1 MQAQR
6 LNGAGRGLLRSARA
20 LAATALL
27 ALFGGLALPA
37 TAQAQTDTTLV
48 SNTDQTGS
56 SAVGSIAAQPFTA
69 GSDAVLTSVD
79 VYLGSNGS
87 TGVGD
92 IRVRILQDD
101 SGSPGITLVTLD
113 YLTTK
118 INNAVNTFTAPT
130 GTNLA
135 AGMTY
140 YVELSKNGERGINY
154 WRTRS
159 HAQNGATD
167 WKIGNTRYFKNN
179 ASVPSWST
187 SDNVMIIAIN
197 GTAVG
202 NPTLSVGDASG
213 NEGGDVTF
221 MVTLSEA
228 ATDAVTATWTA
239 SIEGDDTAVAAD
251 LESTTGTV
259 TIAPNATTKMFPV
272 RTAGDTT
279 DEHDETFT
287 LTLSGVSSNAELAS
301 DPTAT
306 GTITDDDDPPTVS
319 VGDATAVEGATLA
332 FPVTLSA
339 VSGKTVTV
347 NWATSVETGDSATAD
362 TDFTAVSA
370 TTLTFMPD
378 EMEKTVAV
386 QTTGDAL
393 DEPDETFTV
402 TLSSPTNAVISGA
415 TATGTITNADVPPP
429 TVVTDGVS
437 VTSTPVAA
445 TDTYGVDETIEISVT
460 FDEAVN
466 ATTATDFVL
475 SVNGAKRAPL
485 LRGSGTA
492 TLVFGYVVQAEDTDD
507 NGIWIGD
514 QDRTLVGDR
523 NSNPQNGAITSV
535 ATSLPADITHGQLGR
550 LDGHKVDGSLAPPI
564 VVTDGVSVT
573 STPGAAT
580 DTYGA
585 TETIEISVTFDEA
598 VNATTATDFVLSVNG
613 DKRAPLLRGSGTAT
627 LVFGYVVQAED
638 TDADG
643 IWIGDQDRTLVGDR
657 NSNPQNGA
665 ITSVATSLPADI
677 THGQLGEL
685 AGHKV
690 DGSLAPPVVTI
701 AADHEA
707 FTARLDRVTFT
718 LTRVGRTAAALD
730 VAVALTQDGDLLG
743 SEYLAHTV
751 TFEAGAATAKLRIG
765 GPLFAGTTVTGE
777 ATLTATVQAG
787 SGYVP
792 GSPASASTQIRVA
805 DPAVTVWI
813 EETAYTFD
821 EGVGADAIVAVILRT
836 ATGVPVPHEL
846 ISVSFSLKT
855 RSGQTAEVSLDYAP
869 LAVLILAQPT
879 DFTADGA
886 VFIARKEVTLT
897 IVDDALDEPDE
908 TLAVVLE
915 RSPGMPEAVKLTEPD
930 GTVCPSGCAVPVTIT
945 DNDEPSEVTIAAD
958 QPAFT
963 AEIDDVTFTLTRTE
977 DPAAALTVG
986 VALTQDQDLLLSED
1000 LAQNVTFGAGEATA
1014 TLQLLPDFFVGHTV
1028 TEETTLTATVQAGS
1042 GYVPGSPN
1050 TASTRI
1056 VVTDPAVTASIEAT
1070 SYTFAEG
1077 ADATVAVILRTATG
1091 VPSPNRDIALGLS
1104 FDYTSG
1110 LAGSNDLG
1118 SGSVSFDVAPSD
1130 FTPDGAEFT
1139 ARKEVTL
1146 PIVDDALDEPDE
1158 TLALVLDRPPQTSL
1172 SVVITELDGTVCP
1185 SGCSV
1190 TVTITDND
1198 APDVTMQTV
1207 GGATWTLTGE
1217 RTPAPGDTYT
1227 YSITLA
1233 SGAKPTNEYVG
1244 FYLPD
1249 SATNQDLLGNDHTD
1263 CAAPKQFCATFTGAT
1278 GNTSVWDGTGGHD
1291 TISYLLGATSP
1302 HTATA
1307 TLAIDQDTPLGTAI
1321 TFGAIDKDGTPRSGG
1336 LTITVTEPG
1345 GAVPNTA
1352 PVITTTS
1359 PVETP
1364 ENGTAVVTLA
1374 ATDADGDPIT
1384 WTKTGGADTA
1394 RFALTSAGVLTFVAA
1409 PDYEDPADVA
1419 SADPANAAANNEY
1432 VVFVTAS
1439 DGTADTADTELKL
1452 VVQVTNVDEGQSGT
1466 VSIDDT
1472 APMVGDELTA
1482 STADVADPDGLPDPF
1497 APTWK
1502 WYRTPSGGSEAVIS
1516 GATSATYTV
1525 VEADRGAALTAKAS
1539 WTDAGGFANTLA
1551 SAPTAAV
1558 TALPTVTVA
1567 AATGGETVTEG
1578 TDAAFTLSR
1587 TGATTAALTVTVTVS
1602 ETGSVLK
1609 DASAVP
1615 SSVTFAAGAATATL
1629 ALATN
1634 DDDTDDDNGTVTV
1647 TLGTDTG
1654 YTVGD
1659 PGAAT
1664 VAVSD
1669 NDVPVDFVLAV
1680 PATVAEDAGTAT
1692 VTVTATTAENAP
1704 PATLVEVQLARV
1716 GGTATGGSDYDA
1728 VSETVRFQVS
1738 DFAPATVDGQ
1748 PRYQAE
1754 WTHDVVIH
1762 DDEEVEGDE
1771 TLVLEMSP
1779 TSAFLLIHTLQGGI
1793 DAVRATLTI
1802 VDNDDDPPTQPQPS
1816 CAPNPD
1822 DIWCGVVT
1830 VMEHSFVG
1838 ESYDGFLES
1847 EAGDLSEK
1855 NFTYGVN
1862 RYTIDAI
1869 LVGKPTEDGE
1879 GRFMFSLTS
1888 KLTESDK
1895 AALVL
1900 YVGST
1905 AIPLDVSDYFSAGG
1919 GHWYFWEGDATQE
1932 GGLITPGPGLDWTSE
1947 TTVTVRLRE
1956 ASTTCTL
1963 QDAIWCGV
1971 VTPGDLAGEYG
1982 FLNDIGLLSDTDFE
1996 YDSTP
2001 YTIDE
2006 VSVSEDSGQLRFS
2019 LTADLTAAHRAAL
2032 ELHVDGSSDSFAFSE
2047 ATDPAGSH
2055 TYQWPGTG
2063 LDWSSVPPVTLRLR
2077 DRDTAPTFPGK
2088 PTNLTATANGS
2099 TQIDLGWDAPDPGT
2113 DPITGYRIEVWADAD
2128 TGWTDLVANTGN
2140 ADTTYAHTGL
2150 SAGDTRHYRV
2160 SAINTNG
2167 TSVPSDERSATTLT
2181 NAPVFADA
2189 TATRTVA
2196 ENSAADT
2203 NVGDAFPEATDA
2215 DGDPLTYSM
2224 EGMDTAS
2231 FTFDAS
2237 ARQIK
2242 TQTGVTYN
2250 YEAAKNTYSVTV
2262 KADDGTGGTDT
2273 IAVTITL
2280 TNVDEKS
2287 AKPAKPTVTAKPGT
2301 TDSLNVSWV
2310 KPGLNGGPDITG
2322 YKVRYRQGSGDW
2334 QNFTHVG
2341 AATTATI
2348 TGLSANTEYQ
2358 VQVRALNDETPSDWS
2373 DPSDAV
2379 RTNAVALPVVSVGDA
2394 SATEGS
2400 PVTFTVTLS
2409 EAARD
2414 NVTVNWET
2422 TGDTATSGNDFTAAS
2437 GTLTI
2442 AAGAQTGTVEVATLD
2457 DDATEGNETFTLT
2470 LSNPSSNAELATDP
2484 TTASGTIVDNDVLP
2498 TLSVANAAAAA
2509 ESDGV
2514 TFTVTLSEAATA
2526 DVTATWTASI
2536 ETGDTA
2542 EAADFES
2549 TTGTVTFT
2557 PSQKTVTITV
2567 PTVDDTTDE
2576 DDDTFTLTLSSPSA
2590 NATLASDATATGT
2603 ITDND
2608 DPPTISV
2615 EDQTVIEGD
2624 QDPEDL
2630 LPDTDDGFPFRVTL
2644 SAASEKQVRYKIRRV
2659 ELASD
2664 TATAADL
2671 DDDDP
2676 LYPGT
2681 SAISPGDTVS
2691 IRGGNVILN
2700 DDLDEPD
2707 ETFTLEIYDL
2717 ENAAAGAQTH
2727 STITIEDDDDP
2738 PSVSVDDA
2746 AATEGSPVTFTVTL
2760 SAASGWEVTVNWAT
2774 TGDTATSDTDF
2785 TAASDTLTVMPGETT
2800 ATVAVATEDDTL
2812 DEPDEE
2818 TFTLTLS
2825 SPSNATLGEAT
2836 ATGTITDNDDPPTL
2850 GVADAAAT
2858 EGDPV
2863 EFTVTLSAAA
2873 TADVTAT
2880 WTASTIEGD
2889 EGKAAAADLG
2899 SPTTGLVTVPK
2910 GETTATF
2917 TVATAEDTLDEND
2930 ETFTVA
2936 LSSPSSNATLA
2947 TDATTATGTIVD
2959 NDVAPNAAP
2968 SFTSSDTFTPAE
2980 NQTAAGTV
2988 RAEDSDGDAVTGYAL
3003 SGGAD
3008 QALFAI
3014 DKANGAL
3021 TFLTAPNYEDP
3032 QDANTDNAYVVVVQ
3046 ATSGTGDREQ
3056 TGTQTITVTVM
3067 DDDTE
3072 APDVPGA
3079 PSVSAASVTSLNVSW
3094 TAPAN
3099 AGPEITDYDVQ
3110 YRAGTSAPWSD
3121 GSHIGT
3127 ALTAMLTGLLEDT
3140 EYDVQVRATN
3150 DEGTGG
3156 WSASGSGA
3164 TDANAAPSFTSAAT
3178 FNPAE
3183 NQTAVGTV
3191 RASDSDTGDE
3201 VTGYEI
3207 SGGADRAL
3215 FAIDETRGVLTFQAA
3230 PNYEDPKDAGTDNA
3244 YLVVVQATSGTGDRE
3259 QTGTQT
3265 ITVTVMDD
3273 DTEAPAA
3280 PDAPSVSPASATSL
3294 TVTWSAPANAGPEI
3308 TDYDVQYRAGT
3319 SAPWSDGSHIGTALT
3334 AMLTGLLED
3343 TEYDVQVR
3351 ATNDEGTGGWSASG
3365 SGATDANAAPSF
3377 TSAATF
3383 NPAENQ
3389 TAVGTVAASDSD
3401 TGDEVTGYALSG
3413 GADRAL
3419 FSINNSGVLTFQA
3432 APDYEDPQ
3440 DQDADNA
3447 YLVTVQATSGT
3458 GDREQTATQP
3468 ITVTV
3473 MDDDTEAPDVPGAPS
3488 VSAASVTSLNV
3499 SWTAPANAGPE
3510 ITDYDVQY
3518 RAGTSAPWSDGSH
3531 IGTALTAM
3539 LTGLLEDTEYDVQV
3553 RATNDEGTGGW
3564 SASGSGATDANA
3576 APSFTSAATFNP
3588 AENQTAVGTVRASD
3602 SDTGDEVTGYEISGG
3617 ADRALFAID
3626 ETRGVLTFQAAP
3638 NYEDPK
3644 DAGTD
3649 NAYLVVVQATSG
3661 TGDRE
3666 QTGTQ
3671 TITVTVMDDDT
3682 EAPAA
3687 PDAPSVS
3694 PASVTSLNVSWS
3706 APANAGPE
3714 ITDYDVQYRAG
3725 TSAPWS
3731 DGSHIG
3737 TALTAML
3744 TGLLEDTEYDVQV
3757 RATNDEGTGGWSAS
3771 GSGATDANAAPSF
3784 TSAATFN
3791 PAENQT
3797 AVGTVR
3803 ASDSDT
3809 GDEVTGYALSGG
3821 ADRALFSI
3829 NNSGVLTFQA
3839 APDYEDPQDQ
3849 DADNAYLVTVQA
3861 TSGTGDREQTA
3872 TQPITVTV
3880 MDADEQP
3887 ATPAKPTLA
3896 AVSGSST
3903 SLTATWTEPGRNGG
3917 PDITGYNVE
3926 YRVSTATT
3934 WDDFTHTDTATT
3946 TTITGLTAGTSYQ
3959 VRVQAL
3965 NGETPS
3971 AWSDPSDAVSTNSA
3985 ANNAPSFTSS
3995 TTFSPAENQTAVG
4008 TVEASDSDTGDAITG
4023 YALSGGADQAL
4034 FAIDETHGVLTFQAA
4049 PDYEDPQ
4056 DANTD
4061 NAYVVEVQATGGT
4074 GDRELTGT
4082 QTITVTVID
4091 ADEQPATPAKPTLAA
4106 VSGSSTSLT
4115 ATWTEPGLNG
4125 GPDITGYDVG
4135 YRVGTSGDWE
4145 DFTHR
4150 GTGVTTTITGLTADT
4165 AYQVQVRA
4173 LNDET
4178 PSDWSDP
4185 SDAVS
4190 TDTQTMAE
4198 EPEDRLQEI
4207 NCAMARLDDESDARC
4222 DGIDGMLG
4230 SYVNLVA
4237 LQFQVI
4243 GQLPPGEYDYYD
4255 LAGWQTLYKMGD
4267 GRVIIT
4273 KDGDAWTEDL
4283 TPARAPRDLEAK
4295 ATGEGIVLSW
4305 QAPKAAS
4312 DEVTGYRVLRWR
4324 PEEGEPV
4331 LRAVVADIGGTATA
4345 WTDTGFEEGV
4355 LYTYWVMAV
4364 RGRELSGVSNAR
4376 SLRGVAMAD
4385 SGPPP
4390 PPPLTA
4396 SFEGVPKA
4404 HDGERAFRF
4413 RVAFS
4418 EDIGTGY
4425 RSMRDAAF
4433 TVSGGAVTRARRVDG
4448 RHDLWEITVVPDSDK
4463 GVAIALPGGREC
4475 GVSGAICTRGENRRR
4490 LANTPTATVK
4500 PGLLGDVTVRLEGGR
4515 GLSAT
4520 ILGPATARRLS
4531 GSADDD
4537 TLSGR
4542 ADDDV
4547 LYGDDDDSGAA
4558 SGDDLLDGG
4567 SGDDT
4572 LYGGDDDDTLYGGDG
4587 HDELYGGGGHDAL
4600 YGDND
4605 DSGAASGDDL
4615 LDGGSGD
4622 DILYGDGGD
4631 DVLLGGDDDDA
4642 LHGGGG
4648 HDELYGDDDDSG
4660 AASGDDLLDGG
4671 SGDDILYGDGGD
4683 DVLEG
4688 GADDDTLDGGAGLDA
4703 LYGDGGV
4710 DSLTGG
4716 TGADTFVFA
4725 AGDGTDTI
4733 TDFFPEEGDRI
4744 DLSAFAGLEGFAS
4757 LKLTADGSTTIL
4769 DLRAHG
4775 GGTVRLEGIAV
4786 ADLLAADFLWP

>member
-1 MQAQR
+1 M
-6 LNGAGRGLLRSARA
+6 
-20 LAATALL
+20 
-27 ALFGGLALPA
+27 
-37 TAQAQTDTTLV
+37 
-48 SNTDQTGS
+48 
-56 SAVGSIAAQPFTA
+56 
-69 GSDAVLTSVD
+69 
-79 VYLGSNGS
+79 
-87 TGVGD
+87 
-92 IRVRILQDD
+92 
-101 SGSPGITLVTLD
+101 
-113 YLTTK
+113 
-118 INNAVNTFTAPT
+118 
-130 GTNLA
+130 
-135 AGMTY
+135 
-140 YVELSKNGERGINY
+140 
-154 WRTRS
+154 
-159 HAQNGATD
+159 
-167 WKIGNTRYFKNN
+167 
-179 ASVPSWST
+179 
-187 SDNVMIIAIN
+187 
-197 GTAVG
+197 
-202 NPTLSVGDASG
+202 
-213 NEGGDVTF
+213 
-221 MVTLSEA
+221 
-228 ATDAVTATWTA
+228 
-239 SIEGDDTAVAAD
+239 
-251 LESTTGTV
+251 
-259 TIAPNATTKMFPV
+259 
-272 RTAGDTT
+272 
-279 DEHDETFT
+279 
-287 LTLSGVSSNAELAS
+287 
-301 DPTAT
+301 
-306 GTITDDDDPPTVS
+306 
-319 VGDATAVEGATLA
+319 
-332 FPVTLSA
+332 
-339 VSGKTVTV
+339 
-347 NWATSVETGDSATAD
+347 
-362 TDFTAVSA
+362 
-370 TTLTFMPD
+370 
-378 EMEKTVAV
+378 
-386 QTTGDAL
+386 
-393 DEPDETFTV
+393 
-402 TLSSPTNAVISGA
+402 
-415 TATGTITNADVPPP
+415 
-429 TVVTDGVS
+429 
-437 VTSTPVAA
+437 
-445 TDTYGVDETIEISVT
+445 T

-485 LRGSGTA
+485 LRGSGTE

-535 ATSLPADITHGQLGR
+535 ATSLPADITHGQLGE
-550 LDGHKVDGSLAPPI
+550 LSGHKVDGSLAPP
-564 VVTDGVSVT
+564 
-573 STPGAAT
+573 A
-580 DTYGA
+580 
-585 TETIEISVTFDEA
+585 
-598 VNATTATDFVLSVNG
+598 
-613 DKRAPLLRGSGTAT
+613 
-627 LVFGYVVQAED
+627 
-638 TDADG
+638 
-643 IWIGDQDRTLVGDR
+643 
-657 NSNPQNGA
+657 
-665 ITSVATSLPADI
+665 
-677 THGQLGEL
+677 
-685 AGHKV
+685 
-690 DGSLAPPVVTI
+690 VTI

-707 FTARLDRVTFT
+707 FTAQLDHVTFT

-1000 LAQNVTFGAGEATA
+1000 LAQNVTFGASEATA

-1439 DGTADTADTELKL
+1439 DGTADTELKL

-1802 VDNDDDPPTQPQPS
+1802 VDNDAPVVTIAADKSSVFEEEDTAGFTLSRTGSTTAALTVTVEVTQQEDSDLLPDGAASERTVMFAVDRATAALRVALDDDDLDETLRTLTVRVQAGMGYTVGNPGSTTVNVFDGDTGRPKPANLEASAGAGVGEVMLSWDAYAPYLAFARHQYRYKTDGDYPETWIDIPNSGQNSSSDGDGSNRTGYTVTGLVGGQVHTFQVRTSFSSDASDPSNEATATPRSAVVSFGAESYSVDEGGTVAVTVQLDAAPGREVVVPVSAAGAGGATPPGETGADWSGVPENVTFGATDTAITFALTATDDTDVETGESVALSFGTLPAGVTAGAPASATVTIVDNDDDPPTQPQPS

-1830 VMEHSFVG
+1830 VMAYSFVG

-1879 GRFMFSLTS
+1879 GRVLFSLTS
-1888 KLTESDK
+1888 ELTESDK

-1905 AIPLDVSDYFSAGG
+1905 AIPLDVSGYFGGGG

-1947 TTVTVRLRE
+1947 TTVTVRLRA

-1982 FLNDIGLLSDTDFE
+1982 FLNQIGLLSDTDFE

-2032 ELHVDGSSDSFAFSE
+2032 ELHVDGSSDSFAFSD

-2099 TQIDLGWDAPDPGT
+2099 TQIDLGWDAPDAGT
-2113 DPITGYRIEVWADAD
+2113 DPITGYRIEVWADAV

-2196 ENSAADT
+2196 ENSAAGT
-2203 NVGDAFPEATDA
+2203 NVGSPIPEAMDE

-2242 TQTGVTYN
+2242 TRTGVLYN

-2262 KADDGTGGTDT
+2262 KADDGTGGTGT

-2379 RTNAVALPVVSVGDA
+2379 RTNVVALPVVSVGDA

-2608 DPPTISV
+2608 AAPTISV

-2624 QDPEDL
+2624 QDPDGL

-2644 SAASEKQVRYKIRRV
+2644 SAASEKWVRYKIRRV

-2707 ETFTLEIYDL
+2707 ETFTLEIYDI
-2717 ENAAAGAQTH
+2717 ENATAGAQTR

-2785 TAASDTLTVMPGETT
+2785 TAASDTLTFMPGETT
-2800 ATVAVATEDDTL
+2800 ATVAVATKDDTL

-2889 EGKAAAADLG
+2889 EEKAAAADLG
-2899 SPTTGLVTVPK
+2899 SPTTGPVTVPK

-2917 TVATAEDTLDEND
+2917 TVATAEDTLDEYD

-3046 ATSGTGDREQ
+3046 ATSGTGDREK
-3056 TGTQTITVTVM
+3056 TGTQTITVTVT

-3072 APDVPGA
+3072 APAAPDA
-3079 PSVSAASVTSLNVSW
+3079 PSVSPASVTSLNVSW

-3099 AGPEITDYDVQ
+3099 DGPEITDYDVQ

-3183 NQTAVGTV
+3183 NQTAAGTV
-3191 RASDSDTGDE
+3191 RAEDSDGDA
-3201 VTGYEI
+3201 VTGYAL
-3207 SGGADRAL
+3207 SGGADQAL
-3215 FAIDETRGVLTFQAA
+3215 FAIDKANGALTFLTA
-3230 PNYEDPKDAGTDNA
+3230 PNYEDPQDANTDNA
-3244 YLVVVQATSGTGDRE
+3244 YVVVVQATSGTGDRE

-3265 ITVTVMDD
+3265 ITVTVMDVN
-3273 DTEAPAA
+3273 TEAPDV
-3280 PDAPSVSPASATSL
+3280 PGAPSVSAASVTSL
-3294 TVTWSAPANAGPEI
+3294 NVSWTAPANAGPEI

-3432 APDYEDPQ
+3432 APNYEDPQ

-3447 YLVTVQATSGT
+3447 Y
-3458 GDREQTATQP
+3458 
-3468 ITVTV
+3468 
-3473 MDDDTEAPDVPGAPS
+3473 
-3488 VSAASVTSLNV
+3488 
-3499 SWTAPANAGPE
+3499 
-3510 ITDYDVQY
+3510 
-3518 RAGTSAPWSDGSH
+3518 
-3531 IGTALTAM
+3531 
-3539 LTGLLEDTEYDVQV
+3539 
-3553 RATNDEGTGGW
+3553 
-3564 SASGSGATDANA
+3564 
-3576 APSFTSAATFNP
+3576 
-3588 AENQTAVGTVRASD
+3588 
-3602 SDTGDEVTGYEISGG
+3602 
-3617 ADRALFAID
+3617 
-3626 ETRGVLTFQAAP
+3626 
-3638 NYEDPK
+3638 
-3644 DAGTD
+3644 
-3649 NAYLVVVQATSG
+3649 VVV
-3661 TGDRE
+3661 
-3666 QTGTQ
+3666 
-3671 TITVTVMDDDT
+3671 
-3682 EAPAA
+3682 
-3687 PDAPSVS
+3687 
-3694 PASVTSLNVSWS
+3694 
-3706 APANAGPE
+3706 
-3714 ITDYDVQYRAG
+3714 
-3725 TSAPWS
+3725 
-3731 DGSHIG
+3731 
-3737 TALTAML
+3737 
-3744 TGLLEDTEYDVQV
+3744 
-3757 RATNDEGTGGWSAS
+3757 
-3771 GSGATDANAAPSF
+3771 
-3784 TSAATFN
+3784 
-3791 PAENQT
+3791 
-3797 AVGTVR
+3797 
-3803 ASDSDT
+3803 
-3809 GDEVTGYALSGG
+3809 
-3821 ADRALFSI
+3821 
-3829 NNSGVLTFQA
+3829 
-3839 APDYEDPQDQ
+3839 
-3849 DADNAYLVTVQA
+3849 VQA

-4008 TVEASDSDTGDAITG
+4008 TVAASDDDTGDDITDYALSGGADQALFAIDETNGVLTFQAAPNYEDPKDADTDNTYEVTVQATGGTGDREQTATQPITVTVMDADEQPDTPAKPTLAAVSGSTTSLDVSWTEPGLNGGPDITGYNVEYRVSTATTWNDWTHTDTATTTTITGLTADTAYQVQVRALNDETPSDWSDPSAAVSTNSAANNAPSFTSSTTFSPAENQTAVGTVAASDSDTGDAITG

-4049 PDYEDPQ
+4049 PNYEEPQ

-4082 QTITVTVID
+4082 QTITVTVMD
-4091 ADEQPATPAKPTLAA
+4091 EDEQPATPAKPTLAA
-4106 VSGSSTSLT
+4106 VSATSLT

-4190 TDTQTMAE
+4190 TDTETMAE

-4207 NCAMARLDDESDARC
+4207 NCAMARLDGASDERC
-4222 DGIDGMLG
+4222 DGIDGMPG

-4396 SFEGVPKA
+4396 SFEGVPRA

-4520 ILGPATARRLS
+4520 VLGPATARRLS

-4572 LYGGDDDDTLYGGDG
+4572 LYGGGG

-4600 YGDND
+4600 YGDDD

-4688 GADDDTLDGGAGLDA
+4688 GADDDTLYGGAGLDT

-4725 AGDGTDTI
+4725 AGDGADTI

-4757 LKLTADGSTTIL
+4757 LTLTADGGRQRDDPGPARLWRRHGAVGRHRGSGPV
-4769 DLRAHG
+4769 G
-4775 GGTVRLEGIAV
+4775 GGLSVAV
-4786 ADLLAADFLWP
+4786 GRCSGAAGCLPPFKPGAGRAPE

>member
-20 LAATALL
+20 LAAAALL
-27 ALFGGLALPA
+27 ALVGALALPA
-37 TAQAQTDTTLV
+37 TAEAQTDTTLV
-48 SNTDQTGS
+48 SNTDQTVS
-56 SAVGSIAAQPFTA
+56 SAVGSIAAQPFTT
-69 GSDAVLTSVD
+69 GSAAVLTSVD

-87 TGVGD
+87 TGVRD

-135 AGMTY
+135 AGTTY
-140 YVELSKNGERGINY
+140 YVEVSKNGERGINY

-179 ASVPSWST
+179 ASVPSWNT
-187 SDNVMIIAIN
+187 SNNVMTIAIN

-221 MVTLSEA
+221 TLTLSEA

-259 TIAPNATTKMFPV
+259 TIAANATTKMFPV

-415 TATGTITNADVPPP
+415 TATGTITNVDAPPP

-460 FDEAVN
+460 FDEAVT

-492 TLVFGYVVQAEDTDD
+492 TLVFGYTVQAEDTDD

-514 QDRTLVGDR
+514 QDRTLVGNR
-523 NSNPQNGAITSV
+523 
-535 ATSLPADITHGQLGR
+535 
-550 LDGHKVDGSLAPPI
+550 
-564 VVTDGVSVT
+564 
-573 STPGAAT
+573 
-580 DTYGA
+580 
-585 TETIEISVTFDEA
+585 
-598 VNATTATDFVLSVNG
+598 
-613 DKRAPLLRGSGTAT
+613 RG
-627 LVFGYVVQAED
+627 
-638 TDADG
+638 
-643 IWIGDQDRTLVGDR
+643 
-657 NSNPQNGA
+657 NPQNGA

-690 DGSLAPPVVTI
+690 DGSLAPPIVVTDGVSVTSTPGTATDTYGATEMIEISVTFDQPVNATTATDFVLSVSGDKRAPLLRGSGTATLVFGYVVQAGDTDDNGIWIGDQDRTLVGDRNGNPQNGAITSVATSLPADITHGQLGELAGHKVDGSLAPPAVTI

-707 FTARLDRVTFT
+707 FTAQLDRVTFT

-730 VAVALTQDGDLLG
+730 VAVALTQDGDLIG

-765 GPLFAGTTVTGE
+765 GSLFASSTVTGE
-777 ATLTATVQAG
+777 ATLTATVQDG
-787 SGYVP
+787 SGYVA

-855 RSGQTAEVSLDYAP
+855 RSGQTAEVSLDYTP

-915 RSPGMPEAVKLTEPD
+915 RSPGMPEAVKLTQPD
-930 GTVCPSGCAVPVTIT
+930 GTVCPSGCEVPVTIT

-958 QPAFT
+958 HEAFT
-963 AEIDDVTFTLTRTE
+963 AQIDDVTFTLTRTE

-1000 LAQNVTFGAGEATA
+1000 LTQNVTFGAGEATA
-1014 TLQLLPDFFVGHTV
+1014 TLQLSLGLFEGHTV
-1028 TEETTLTATVQAGS
+1028 TEETTLTATVQTGS
-1042 GYVPGSPN
+1042 GYVPGSPAS
-1050 TASTRI
+1050 ASTRI
-1056 VVTDPAVTASIEAT
+1056 VVTNPAVTASIEAT
-1070 SYTFAEG
+1070 AYTFAEG
-1077 ADATVAVILRTATG
+1077 ADATVTVILRTATG
-1091 VPSPNRDIALGLS
+1091 VPSPNRSISLVLG
-1104 FDYTSG
+1104 FNYDG
-1110 LAGSNDLG
+1110 LAGSNDIAG
-1118 SGSVSFDVAPSD
+1118 GNVWFVVEPSD

-1139 ARKEVTL
+1139 ARKELTL
-1146 PIVDDALDEPDE
+1146 AIVDDALDEPDE
-1158 TLALVLDRPPQTSL
+1158 TLTIRLDRQPDTSF
-1172 SVVITELDGTVCP
+1172 VVAVTQLDGTECP
-1185 SGCSV
+1185 SGCAV

-1249 SATNQDLLGNDHTD
+1249 SATNQDLLGNDDTD
-1263 CAAPKQFCATFTGAT
+1263 CAAPKQFCATFTGGSGSTAI
-1278 GNTSVWDGTGGHD
+1278 WDGTGGYD

-1307 TLAIDQDTPLGTAI
+1307 TLAIEEDTPLGTAI
-1321 TFGAIDKDGTPRSGG
+1321 AFGALDNLGTPRSGG

-1364 ENGTAVVTLA
+1364 ENGTAVATLA
-1374 ATDADGDPIT
+1374 ATDADDDPIT

-1409 PDYEDPADVA
+1409 PDYEDPEDVA

-1439 DGTADTADTELKL
+1439 DENADTADTELVL
-1452 VVQVTNVDEGQSGT
+1452 VVRVTNADEGQSGT

-1497 APTWK
+1497 APAWK

-1525 VEADRGAALTAKAS
+1525 VEADVGAALTAKAS
-1539 WTDAGGFANTLA
+1539 WTDVGGFTNTLA

-1615 SSVTFAAGAATATL
+1615 SSVTFDVGAATATL

-1634 DDDTDDDNGTVTV
+1634 DDDTDNDNGTVTV

-1659 PGAAT
+1659 PGAAMVT
-1664 VAVSD
+1664 VSD

-1716 GGTATGGSDYDA
+1716 SGTATGGSDYDA

-1779 TSAFLLIHTLQGGI
+1779 TPAFLLIHTLQGGI
-1793 DAVRATLTI
+1793 NAVRATLTIVDNDAPVVTIAADKSSVFEEEDAAGFTLSRTGSTTAALTVTVEVTQQEDSDLLPDGAASERTVMFAVDRATAALRVALDDDDLDETLRTLTVRVQAGMGYTVGNPGSTTVNVFDGDTGRPKPANLEASAGAGVGEVMLSWDAYAPYLAFARHQYRYKTDGDYPETWIDIPNSGQNSSSDGDGSNRTGYTLTGLGGQLHTFEVRTYSSSSSASDPSDEATATPRSAVVSFGAESYSVDEGGTVAVTVQLDAAPGREVVVPVSAAGAGGATPPGETGADWSGVPENVTFGATDTAQTFTLTATDDTDVETGESVALSFGTLPAGVTAGAPASATVTI

-1855 NFTYGVN
+1855 NFTYGEN

-1879 GRFMFSLTS
+1879 GRVLFSLTS

-1982 FLNDIGLLSDTDFE
+1982 FLNEIGLLSDTDFE

-2032 ELHVDGSSDSFAFSE
+2032 ELHVDGSSDSFAFSD

-2055 TYQWPGTG
+2055 TYQWPDTG

-2099 TQIDLGWDAPDPGT
+2099 TQIDLGWDAPDAGT
-2113 DPITGYRIEVWADAD
+2113 DPITGYRIEVWADAV

-2167 TSVPSDERSATTLT
+2167 PSVPSDERSATTLT
-2181 NAPVFADA
+2181 NAPVFADP
-2189 TATRTVA
+2189 TATRMVA

-2203 NVGDAFPEATDA
+2203 NVGDAFPEAMDE

-2242 TQTGVTYN
+2242 TRTGVLYN

-2422 TGDTATSGNDFTAAS
+2422 TGDTATSGNDFTAAN

-2498 TLSVANAAAAA
+2498 TLSVANAAAA

-2624 QDPEDL
+2624 QDPDGL

-2644 SAASEKQVRYKIRRV
+2644 SAASEKWVRYKIRRV

-2671 DDDDP
+2671 DSDSNLFSGKAAIP
-2676 LYPGT
+2676 PGK
-2681 SAISPGDTVS
+2681 TVS
-2691 IRGGNVILN
+2691 NNEADVILN

-2707 ETFTLEIYDL
+2707 ETFTLEIYDI
-2717 ENAAAGAQTH
+2717 ENATAGAQTR

-2785 TAASDTLTVMPGETT
+2785 TAASDTLTFMPGETT
-2800 ATVAVATEDDTL
+2800 ATVAVATKDDTL

-2889 EGKAAAADLG
+2889 EEKAAAADLG
-2899 SPTTGLVTVPK
+2899 SPTTGPVTVPK

-3067 DDDTE
+3067 DEDTE

-3079 PSVSAASVTSLNVSW
+3079 PSVSAASVTSLSVTW
-3094 TAPAN
+3094 PAPDN
-3099 AGPEITDYDVQ
+3099 DGPEITDYD
-3110 YRAGTSAPWSD
+3110 YRHRTTLPQGTWVVVMNTT
-3121 GSHIGT
+3121 IT
-3127 ALTAMLTGLLEDT
+3127 ARSTTIESLQENTS
-3140 EYDVQVRATN
+3140 YDVQVRATN
-3150 DEGTGG
+3150 DEGTSD
-3156 WSASGSGA
+3156 WSDSGSGV
-3164 TDANAAPSFTSAAT
+3164 TDANAAPSFTS
-3178 FNPAE
+3178 
-3183 NQTAVGTV
+3183 
-3191 RASDSDTGDE
+3191 SDT
-3201 VTGYEI
+3201 
-3207 SGGADRAL
+3207 
-3215 FAIDETRGVLTFQAA
+3215 
-3230 PNYEDPKDAGTDNA
+3230 
-3244 YLVVVQATSGTGDRE
+3244 
-3259 QTGTQT
+3259 
-3265 ITVTVMDD
+3265 
-3273 DTEAPAA
+3273 
-3280 PDAPSVSPASATSL
+3280 
-3294 TVTWSAPANAGPEI
+3294 
-3308 TDYDVQYRAGT
+3308 
-3319 SAPWSDGSHIGTALT
+3319 
-3334 AMLTGLLED
+3334 
-3343 TEYDVQVR
+3343 
-3351 ATNDEGTGGWSASG
+3351 
-3365 SGATDANAAPSF
+3365 F
-3377 TSAATF
+3377 T
-3383 NPAENQ
+3383 PAENQ
-3389 TAVGTVAASDSD
+3389 TAVGTVAASDD
-3401 TGDEVTGYALSG
+3401 DMDDDITGYALSG

-3419 FSINNSGVLTFQA
+3419 FAIDKANGALTFLT
-3432 APDYEDPQ
+3432 APNYEAPQ
-3440 DQDADNA
+3440 DADTDNA

-3458 GDREQTATQP
+3458 GDREQTATQ
-3468 ITVTV
+3468 
-3473 MDDDTEAPDVPGAPS
+3473 
-3488 VSAASVTSLNV
+3488 
-3499 SWTAPANAGPE
+3499 
-3510 ITDYDVQY
+3510 
-3518 RAGTSAPWSDGSH
+3518 
-3531 IGTALTAM
+3531 
-3539 LTGLLEDTEYDVQV
+3539 
-3553 RATNDEGTGGW
+3553 
-3564 SASGSGATDANA
+3564 
-3576 APSFTSAATFNP
+3576 
-3588 AENQTAVGTVRASD
+3588 
-3602 SDTGDEVTGYEISGG
+3602 
-3617 ADRALFAID
+3617 
-3626 ETRGVLTFQAAP
+3626 
-3638 NYEDPK
+3638 
-3644 DAGTD
+3644 
-3649 NAYLVVVQATSG
+3649 
-3661 TGDRE
+3661 
-3666 QTGTQ
+3666 

-3682 EAPAA
+3682 EAPGA

-3694 PASVTSLNVSWS
+3694 AASVTSLSVTWP
-3706 APANAGPE
+3706 APDNDGPA
-3714 ITDYDVQYRAG
+3714 ITDYDYRHRTTSPQG
-3725 TSAPWS
+3725 TWVVVMNTT
-3731 DGSHIG
+3731 I
-3737 TALTAML
+3737 TARSTTIESLQENTS
-3744 TGLLEDTEYDVQV
+3744 YDVQV
-3757 RATNDEGTGGWSAS
+3757 RATNDEGTSDWSDS
-3771 GSGATDANAAPSF
+3771 GSGVTDANAAPSF
-3784 TSAATFN
+3784 TSSDTFT
-3791 PAENQT
+3791 PAENQA
-3797 AVGTVR
+3797 AVGTVA
-3803 ASDSDT
+3803 ASDD
-3809 GDEVTGYALSGG
+3809 DMDDDITGYALSGG
-3821 ADRALFSI
+3821 ADRALFAI
-3829 NNSGVLTFQA
+3829 DKANGALTFLT
-3839 APDYEDPQDQ
+3839 APNYEAPQDA
-3849 DADNAYLVTVQA
+3849 DTDNAYLVTVQA

-3872 TQPITVTV
+3872 TQTITVTV

-3903 SLTATWTEPGRNGG
+3903 SLTATWTEPGLNGG

-3934 WDDFTHTDTATT
+3934 WNDWTHTDTATT
-3946 TTITGLTAGTSYQ
+3946 TTITGLTADTAYQ
-3959 VRVQAL
+3959 VQVRAL
-3965 NGETPS
+3965 NDETPS
-3971 AWSDPSDAVSTNSA
+3971 DWSDPSAAVSTNSA

-4049 PDYEDPQ
+4049 PNYEEPQ

-4082 QTITVTVID
+4082 QTITVTVMD
-4091 ADEQPATPAKPTLAA
+4091 EDEQPATPAKPTLAA
-4106 VSGSSTSLT
+4106 VSATSLT

-4190 TDTQTMAE
+4190 TDTETMAE

-4207 NCAMARLDDESDARC
+4207 NCAMARLDGASDERC
-4222 DGIDGMLG
+4222 DGIDGMPG

-4396 SFEGVPKA
+4396 SFEGVPRA

-4520 ILGPATARRLS
+4520 VPGPATARRLS

-4572 LYGGDDDDTLYGGDG
+4572 LYGGDDDDDTLYGGGG

-4600 YGDND
+4600 YGDDDDSGAASGDDLLDGGSGDDILYGDGGDDVLLGGDDD

-4671 SGDDILYGDGGD
+4671 SGDDILYGDGGN

-4688 GADDDTLDGGAGLDA
+4688 GADDDTLYGGAGLDT

-4725 AGDGTDTI
+4725 AGDGADTI

-4744 DLSAFAGLEGFAS
+4744 DLSAFTGLTGFAS
-4757 LKLTADGSTTIL
+4757 LTLTADGNATIL
-4769 DLRAHG
+4769 DLRAYG